1 MSLFQTLKPKPKS
14 QNSSTC
20 LLLDVSGSM
29 DMCIQTEEGLE
40 PRRVDQMFK
49 VVRETPECAGLK
61 AFVFSNTCWP
71 LEVLPSEND
80 NFATRST
87 TALAQ
92 AFATVKASG
101 FFSVI
106 LVTDGEPDDEAHAL
120 QEAAGMKLG
129 IIYIGNPP
137 VPLFLEQLAKV
148 TDGTFALADMRSDD
162 QLKIAL
168 IRALPAPEVTSSNPD
183 TGGVI
188 KL

>member
-14 QNSSTC
+14 NNSSTC

-29 DMCIQTEEGLE
+29 ATYIKTEEGLE
-40 PRRVDQMFK
+40 PRRIDQMFQ
-49 VVRETPECAGLK
+49 VVRETPECDGLK
-61 AFVFSNTCWP
+61 AFAFSNDCWP
-71 LEVLPSEND
+71 LEVIPSEND
-80 NFATRST
+80 HFAVRSST
-87 TALAQ
+87 DLAQ
-92 AFATVKASG
+92 AFATVKAAG

-106 LVTDGEPDDEAHAL
+106 LVTDGEPDNEAQAL

-137 VPLFLEQLAKV
+137 VPSFLERLAKA
-148 TDGTFALADMRSDD
+148 TDGTFALADMRNDD

-168 IRALPAPEVTSSNPD
+168 IHALPAPEASNAE
-183 TGGVI
+183 TEKVI

>member
-29 DMCIQTEEGLE
+29 GEYIVPEEGLE
-40 PRRVDQMFK
+40 VRRIDQMFK
-49 VVRETPECAGLK
+49 VVRETPECGGLK
-61 AFVFSNTCWP
+61 AFAFSNDCWP
-71 LEVLPSEND
+71 LEVIPSEND
-80 NFATRST
+80 HFAPRSST
-87 TALAQ
+87 DLAR
-92 AFATVKASG
+92 AFATVKAAG
-101 FFSVI
+101 FFSAI
-106 LVTDGEPDDEAHAL
+106 LVTDGEPDNEALAL
-120 QEAAGMKLG
+120 QEAQGMKLG

-137 VPLFLEQLAKV
+137 VPSFLERLAKA

-168 IRALPAPEVTSSNPD
+168 IHALPPPDAVTPETEK
-183 TGGVI
+183 VI